1 MLTDLTPEVFPVPT
15 AQVCIGI
22 IVVLIVHNYWFLYV
36 PYLTWL
42 CLDWR
47 TPEQGGRRSNW
58 VRSWTVWRYFKDYFP
73 ISHQKL
79 GIWIQVTTIYLG
91 FTPTEC
97 LLLEPLEIFVRIIQT
112 SRSCFLASLRIF
124 TCSHFGSGVL
134 SFENI

>member
-1 MLTDLTPEVFPVPT
+1 MIFSHICVSIISRNNLCIFLFTKMALFCSLQCLTHHFDSEL
-15 AQVCIGI
+15 A
-22 IVVLIVHNYWFLYV
+22 
-36 PYLTWL
+36 
-42 CLDWR
+42 D
-47 TPEQGGRRSNW
+47 PEQGGRRSNW